1 MNITMNRDQFIAF
14 LQGYYIDK
22 KVNIEEALNLI
33 SEYCIEH
40 HKSEDS
46 VKKLIEFLTK
56 DASIINAFLINP
68 INYYECK
75 FIIYKLEAPNKYE
88 DLLNAN
94 IIDDKNVILIF

>member
-1 MNITMNRDQFIAF
+1 MNRDQFIAF

-40 HKSEDS
+40 HKSEDV
-46 VKKLIEFLTK
+46 VKKLIEFLIK
-56 DASIINAFLINP
+56 NASIINGCLIDP
-68 INYYECK
+68 IDYYEHK
-75 FIIYKLEAPNKYE
+75 FNIYKLYENNKYR
-88 DLLNAN
+88 DLLNTN